1 VTTTKRP
8 KIQPTPLQLT
18 LNSEETSDAAAVGAD
33 VGMSHES
40 LLQMV
45 KLVNRDKL
53 VSLEMPLKSLV
64 PMAKIANAAEDA
76 AVMMIPQRN
85 HVTTTKR
92 KRPNRVKML
101 LFLHFADYFE
111 VRTVRPESLAPTDR
125 LANLVT

>member
-1 VTTTKRP
+1 
-8 KIQPTPLQLT
+8 
-18 LNSEETSDAAAVGAD
+18 
-33 VGMSHES
+33 
-40 LLQMV
+40 MV

-53 VSLEMPLKSLV
+53 VSLEMPPKSLV

-76 AVMMIPQRN
+76 AMMIPQRN